1 MADTEARPQA
11 PRPPIARIIAWAL
24 QRKPVRALLLYSE
37 HRGPMLADSITY
49 RLLFAVFAAV
59 LLGFSIAALWL
70 SGNAAAWQAL
80 IDAVNSVI
88 PGLVGTDGLIDP
100 SDITAP
106 AGLSLTGVLSS
117 IGLVGAAI
125 GSVGQVRSAL
135 RSLADQPN
143 EDLFIVWALLRNL
156 AVAVGVGVAL
166 VVAAGVTFFGTALVD
181 VVGGWFGVPPDHPLS
196 SWGTW
201 LLSALVVFVLDAV
214 VIAVVFR
221 VLSGVRA
228 SGRTLW
234 TGALLGG
241 LGLTVLQ
248 QLSGLFVGGA
258 RANPLLAS
266 FAALIALLL
275 WFNLSSQ
282 VVLIS
287 AAYILTG
294 VEEQRDRVP
303 ARYGAPTFA
312 ARRVQRSEIA
322 LKVAKAELDRARRAE
337 QEEREKALAGSKGDT

>member
-1 MADTEARPQA
+1 MADTEASAQA
-11 PRPPIARIIAWAL
+11 PRPPIARIIAWVL
-24 QRKPVRALLLYSE
+24 QRKPVRAFLLYSE

-70 SGNAAAWQAL
+70 SGNTAAWQAL

-88 PGLVGTDGLIDP
+88 PGLVGEDGLVDP
-100 SDITAP
+100 SDIQAP

-117 IGLVGAAI
+117 VGLIGAAI

-143 EDLFIVWALLRNL
+143 EDIFIVWALLRNL

-181 VVGGWFGVPPDHPLS
+181 VVGGWFGVPADHPLS

-201 LLSALVVFVLDAV
+201 LLSAVVVFVLDTL
-214 VIAVVFR
+214 VIAVMFI
-221 VLSGVRA
+221 VLSGVKAPKRA
-228 SGRTLW
+228 LW
-234 TGALLGG
+234 TGALIGG
-241 LGLTVLQ
+241 FGLVVLQ

-282 VVLIS
+282 VILIS
-287 AAYILTG
+287 AAYVLTG
-294 VEEQRDRVP
+294 IEDDRDRVRS
-303 ARYGAPTFA
+303 RYGAPTFL
-312 ARRVQRSEIA
+312 ARRVRRSEIA
-322 LKVAKAELDRARRAE
+322 LEAAKAELDRARE
-337 QEEREKALAGSKGDT
+337 DEKKEREAALAEPKGNT

>member
-1 MADTEARPQA
+1 MAETDASEQSQ
-11 PRPPIARIIAWAL
+11 RPPIARVITWAL
-24 QRKPVRALLLYSE
+24 QRKPLRAFLLYSE

-80 IDAVNSVI
+80 IDAVNSVV
-88 PGLVGTDGLIDP
+88 PGLVGKDGLVDP
-100 SDITAP
+100 SDISAP
-106 AGLSLTGVLSS
+106 AGLSVTGILSS
-117 IGLVGAAI
+117 IGLLGAAI

-143 EDLFIVWALLRNL
+143 EDIFIVWALLRNL
-156 AVAVGVGVAL
+156 AIALGVGIAL
-166 VVAAGVTFFGTALVD
+166 ALAAGVTFLGTALVD
-181 VVGGWFGVPPDHPLS
+181 VVGGWFGVSGDHPLA

-201 LLSALVVFVLDAV
+201 LASTVVVFVLDTL
-214 VIAVVFR
+214 VIAVMFI
-221 VLSGVRA
+221 VLSGVKASARA
-228 SGRTLW
+228 LW
-234 TGALLGG
+234 TGALIGG
-241 LGLTVLQ
+241 VGLVVLQ

-294 VEEQRDRVP
+294 LEDERDRVRS
-303 ARYGAPTFA
+303 RYGAPTFL

-322 LKVAKAELDRARRAE
+322 LEAAKVELDRAREAE
-337 QEEREKALAGSKGDT
+337 QKEREAALAGPKGKK

>member
-1 MADTEARPQA
+1 MADTEASAQA

-24 QRKPVRALLLYSE
+24 QRKPIRAFLLYSE

-70 SGNAAAWQAL
+70 SGDAVAWQAL
-80 IDAVNSVI
+80 LNAVNSVI
-88 PGLVGTDGLIDP
+88 PGLVGEDGLVDP
-100 SDITAP
+100 SDIQAP

-117 IGLVGAAI
+117 IGLIGAAI

-143 EDLFIVWALLRNL
+143 EDIFIVWALLRNL

-181 VVGGWFGVPPDHPLS
+181 VVGGWFGVPADHPLS

-201 LLSALVVFVLDAV
+201 LLSAVVVFVLDTL
-214 VIAVVFR
+214 VIAVMFI
-221 VLSGVRA
+221 VLSGVKAPKRA
-228 SGRTLW
+228 LW
-234 TGALLGG
+234 TGALIGG
-241 LGLTVLQ
+241 FGLVVLQ

-282 VVLIS
+282 VILIS
-287 AAYILTG
+287 AAYVLTG
-294 VEEQRDRVP
+294 IEDDRDRVRS
-303 ARYGAPTFA
+303 RYGAPTFL
-312 ARRVQRSEIA
+312 ARRVRRSEIA
-322 LKVAKAELDRARRAE
+322 LEAAKAELDRARE
-337 QEEREKALAGSKGDT
+337 DEKKEREAGLAEPKGNT

>member
-337 QEEREKALAGSKGDT
+337 QEEREKALAGLKGDT

>member
-1 MADTEARPQA
+1 MADTDASDRSQ
-11 PRPPIARIIAWAL
+11 RPPIARVITWAL
-24 QRKPVRALLLYSE
+24 QRKPLRAFLLYSE

-49 RLLFAVFAAV
+49 RLLCAVFAAV

-80 IDAVNSVI
+80 IDAVNSVV
-88 PGLVGTDGLIDP
+88 PGLVGEEGLVDP
-100 SDITAP
+100 SDISAP
-106 AGLSLTGVLSS
+106 AGLSVTGILSS
-117 IGLVGAAI
+117 IGLLGAAI

-143 EDLFIVWALLRNL
+143 EDIFIVWALLRNL
-156 AVAVGVGVAL
+156 AIALGVGVAL
-166 VVAAGVTFFGTALVD
+166 VLAAGVTFLGTALVD
-181 VVGGWFGVPPDHPLS
+181 VVGGWFGVSGDHPLAW
-196 SWGTW
+196 WGTW
-201 LLSALVVFVLDAV
+201 LASTVVVFVLDTL
-214 VIAVVFR
+214 VIAVMFV
-221 VLSGVRA
+221 VLSGVKASARA
-228 SGRTLW
+228 LW
-234 TGALLGG
+234 SGALIGG
-241 LGLTVLQ
+241 VGLVVLQ

-294 VEEQRDRVP
+294 IEDERDRVRS
-303 ARYGAPTFA
+303 RYGASTFL

-322 LKVAKAELDRARRAE
+322 LEAAKVELDRAREAE
-337 QEEREKALAGSKGDT
+337 QKEREAALAGAKGKQ

>member
-1 MADTEARPQA
+1 MADTEARAQA
-11 PRPPIARIIAWAL
+11 PRPPIARIITWAL
-24 QRKPVRALLLYSE
+24 QRKAVRAFLLYSE

-70 SGNAAAWQAL
+70 SGNAVAWQAL

-100 SDITAP
+100 SDISAP
-106 AGLSLTGVLSS
+106 AGLSLTGILSS

-143 EDLFIVWALLRNL
+143 EDLFIIWALLRNL

-166 VVAAGVTFFGTALVD
+166 AVAAGVTFFGTALVD
-181 VVGGWFGVPPDHPLS
+181 VVGGWLGVPPDHPLS

-201 LLSALVVFVLDAV
+201 LLSVVVVFVLDAV

-228 SGRTLW
+228 SGRALW
-234 TGALLGG
+234 TGALIGG
-241 LGLTVLQ
+241 FGLIVLQ

-282 VVLIS
+282 VVLIA

-322 LKVAKAELDRARRAE
+322 LNVAKAELDRARQAE
-337 QEEREKALAGSKGDT
+337 QDEREKALAGSKGDT

>member
-201 LLSALVVFVLDAV
+201 LLSAVVVFVLDAV